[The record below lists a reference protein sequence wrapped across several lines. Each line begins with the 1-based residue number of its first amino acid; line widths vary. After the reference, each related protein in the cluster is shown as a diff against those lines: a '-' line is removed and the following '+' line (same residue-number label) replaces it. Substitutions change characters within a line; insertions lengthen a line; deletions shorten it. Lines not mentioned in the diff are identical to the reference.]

1 MAVKW
6 ILRRVLLPWINDIG
20 EGRTSVEGVSILNTG
35 SFLIPYVSR
44 NVVGNYYRCRVR
56 IVLLLHVQESG
67 QKPITI
73 LPYARIGRYVW
84 FNLYLLINRM
94 GILILSKAHPGK
106 DAFLLLKGC
115 NYHIW

>member
-1 MAVKW
+1 M
-6 ILRRVLLPWINDIG
+6 
-20 EGRTSVEGVSILNTG
+20 
-35 SFLIPYVSR
+35 
-44 NVVGNYYRCRVR
+44 GNYYRCRVR

-84 FNLYLLINRM
+84 VNLHLLINRM
-94 GILILSKAHPGK
+94 GILTFYKAHPGK
-106 DAFLLLKGC
+106 GAFCLLKGC

>member
-1 MAVKW
+1 M
-6 ILRRVLLPWINDIG
+6 
-20 EGRTSVEGVSILNTG
+20 EGVSILNTG

-67 QKPITI
+67 QKLITF

-84 FNLYLLINRM
+84 FNLHLLANCM
-94 GILILSKAHPGK
+94 GILIFYKAHPGK
-106 DAFLLLKGC
+106 GVFFVVERLQLPYMVIACWSGVKTV
-115 NYHIW
+115 

>member
-1 MAVKW
+1 M
-6 ILRRVLLPWINDIG
+6 
-20 EGRTSVEGVSILNTG
+20 EGFSILNTG

-44 NVVGNYYRCRVR
+44 NVVGNCYRSRVR
-56 IVLLLHVQESG
+56 TVQLLHVQESG
-67 QKPITI
+67 QKLIAI

-106 DAFLLLKGC
+106 GAFFVVERLQLPYMVIAYWSGVKTV
-115 NYHIW
+115 

>member
-1 MAVKW
+1 M
-6 ILRRVLLPWINDIG
+6 
-20 EGRTSVEGVSILNTG
+20 EGFSILNTG

-67 QKPITI
+67 QKLITI

-84 FNLYLLINRM
+84 VNLYLLINRM

-106 DAFLLLKGC
+106 GAFFMFPHFSLG
-115 NYHIW
+115 YSS

>member
-1 MAVKW
+1 M
-6 ILRRVLLPWINDIG
+6 
-20 EGRTSVEGVSILNTG
+20 
-35 SFLIPYVSR
+35 
-44 NVVGNYYRCRVR
+44 GNYYRCRVR

-94 GILILSKAHPGK
+94 GILTFSKAHPGK
-106 DAFLLLKGC
+106 GCVFLIERLQLPYMVIAF
-115 NYHIW
+115 

>member
-1 MAVKW
+1 M
-6 ILRRVLLPWINDIG
+6 
-20 EGRTSVEGVSILNTG
+20 EGFSILNTG

-44 NVVGNYYRCRVR
+44 NVVGNYYRSRVR

-84 FNLYLLINRM
+84 FNPYLLINRM
-94 GILILSKAHPGK
+94 GILI
-106 DAFLLLKGC
+106 
-115 NYHIW
+115 

>member
-1 MAVKW
+1 M
-6 ILRRVLLPWINDIG
+6 
-20 EGRTSVEGVSILNTG
+20 EGFSILNTG

-44 NVVGNYYRCRVR
+44 NVVGNGYRSRVR

-94 GILILSKAHPGK
+94 GILIFSKAHPGK
-106 DAFLLLKGC
+106 GAFFVVERLQLPYMVIACWSGVKTV
-115 NYHIW
+115 